1 MISVNGIGPSIALV
15 ALSSVQP
22 QQLMESIAKED
33 VRSIQ
38 TLKGIGPKTAQR
50 LILELKDK
58 MKKEMPVGSPIGVP
72 ISAAGK
78 VIDDALSALTTL
90 GLPKATAEKILDSI
104 MKLDPKSYTTEE
116 LIHGIKA
123 VLAGRRYLSE
133 SIAENLADYMAIGGC
148 EFPHEFLSAREYEV
162 FILIAKGRAVS
173 EIGAMLS
180 LSTKTV
186 STYRTRILEKMSL
199 RSNGELMRYA
209 LQHGLVK

>member
-1 MISVNGIGPSIALV
+1 MRILLADDHAMFRSGLQRILNEEFPDAVIEE
-15 ALSSVQP
+15 SSSCSGVLEKAQKD
-22 QQLMESIAKED
+22 SWD
-33 VRSIQ
+33 VI
-38 TLKGIGPKTAQR
+38 
-50 LILELKDK
+50 
-58 MKKEMPVGSPIGVP
+58 
-72 ISAAGK
+72 
-78 VIDDALSALTTL
+78 
-90 GLPKATAEKILDSI
+90 ILDISMGAQNSLSI
-104 MKLDPKSYTTEE
+104 VPDLKKQHPRTPILMLSMYSDKQFIVQSLRAGASGYLTKEHTTEE

>member
-1 MISVNGIGPSIALV
+1 MGAQNSLSIVPDLKKQHPRTPILM
-15 ALSSVQP
+15 LSMYSDKQFIVQS
-22 QQLMESIAKED
+22 LRAGASGYLTKEH
-33 VRSIQ
+33 
-38 TLKGIGPKTAQR
+38 
-50 LILELKDK
+50 
-58 MKKEMPVGSPIGVP
+58 
-72 ISAAGK
+72 
-78 VIDDALSALTTL
+78 
-90 GLPKATAEKILDSI
+90 
-104 MKLDPKSYTTEE
+104 TTEE

>member
-1 MISVNGIGPSIALV
+1 MFRSGLQRILNEEFPDAVIEE
-15 ALSSVQP
+15 SSSCSGVLEKAQKD
-22 QQLMESIAKED
+22 SWD
-33 VRSIQ
+33 VI
-38 TLKGIGPKTAQR
+38 
-50 LILELKDK
+50 
-58 MKKEMPVGSPIGVP
+58 
-72 ISAAGK
+72 
-78 VIDDALSALTTL
+78 
-90 GLPKATAEKILDSI
+90 ILDISMGAQNSLSI
-104 MKLDPKSYTTEE
+104 VPDLKKQHPRTPILMLSMYSDKQFIVQSLRAGASGYLTKEHTTEE